1 VSPQTAAVLAGIG
14 QIAIRVRDVERA
26 TAFYRDVLGLS
37 YLFSAPKLA
46 FFDCGGVRLMLSLP
60 ESSEFDHPSSIIY
73 FRVTDIQGAHALL
86 QGRGVGFKD
95 APHLIARLPDH
106 ELWMTFFDD
115 TEDNT
120 LALMSEVRDG
130 TAPT

>member
-1 VSPQTAAVLAGIG
+1 VSPQTASALVGIG

-26 TAFYRDVLGLS
+26 TTFYRDVLGLS
-37 YLFSAPKLA
+37 YLFSVPKLA

-73 FRVTDIQGAHALL
+73 FRVADIHSASALL
-86 QGRGVGFKD
+86 QGRGVSFND

-106 ELWMTFFDD
+106 ELWMAFFDD
-115 TEDNT
+115 TEGNT
-120 LALMSEVRDG
+120 LALMSEIRD
-130 TAPT
+130 